1 MDEPS
6 RCRDCGEVELD
17 VFDPVGTWGL
27 ELEVSIINSG
37 TWDID
42 NGEVEVTVV
51 RGFDVKLDSSPRI
64 S

>member
-6 RCRDCGEVELD
+6 RCRDCGEVWLDASEGD

-27 ELEVSIINSG
+27 ELEVSIIKSG

-42 NGEVEVTVV
+42 NGETEVV
-51 RGFDVKLDSSPRI
+51 RGFDVKLD
-64 S
+64 